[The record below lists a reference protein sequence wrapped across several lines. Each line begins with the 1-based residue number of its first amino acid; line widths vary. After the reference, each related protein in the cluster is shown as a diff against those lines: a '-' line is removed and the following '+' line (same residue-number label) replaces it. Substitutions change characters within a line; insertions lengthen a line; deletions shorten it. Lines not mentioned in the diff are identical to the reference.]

1 MSSDETMAIDLPDH
15 GDMPLYRFLDRELS
29 WLAFN
34 QRVLE
39 LAEDKDMFLLERV
52 NFLAIFASNLDEFFM
67 VRMASLKS
75 QVDAGITTLSDDGH
89 TPQQQIEAIQA
100 ALPKLLEMQQN
111 GELAQL
117 NADVAEQHELT
128 ERLKADMGSDS
139 WLSKNIRPMTLIAI
153 LIGYFTFA
161 GLSAAKID
169 VNSEYV
175 QLLGQWG
182 MLIMSAYFGG
192 RTLEKI
198 MDKRNELKP

>member
-1 MSSDETMAIDLPDH
+1 MFPLAAVLDIGSKLVDKFFPD
-15 GDMPLYRFLDRELS
+15 
-29 WLAFN
+29 
-34 QRVLE
+34 
-39 LAEDKDMFLLERV
+39 
-52 NFLAIFASNLDEFFM
+52 
-67 VRMASLKS
+67 
-75 QVDAGITTLSDDGH
+75 
-89 TPQQQIEAIQA
+89 PQQAEQA
-100 ALPKLLEMQQN
+100 KLKLLEMNQN

-169 VNSEYV
+169 VNESYV

-182 MLIMSAYFGG
+182 MLIMSFYFGG

-198 MDKRNELKP
+198 MDMQAKK